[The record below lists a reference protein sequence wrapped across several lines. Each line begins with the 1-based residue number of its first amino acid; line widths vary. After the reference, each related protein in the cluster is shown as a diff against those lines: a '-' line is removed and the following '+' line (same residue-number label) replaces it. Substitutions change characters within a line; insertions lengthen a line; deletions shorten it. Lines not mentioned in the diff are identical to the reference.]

1 MEFLIGQH
9 NQEVKYIRYQIFRVS
24 EIEKYHLHV
33 ENIQKL
39 NNSLIYCILFV
50 HLYMEKA
57 YVSCSTLTLRSYID
71 NVLLKL
77 ASEDQGQR
85 MFKTM

>member
-39 NNSLIYCILFV
+39 NNSLIYCIL
-50 HLYMEKA
+50 YMEKA